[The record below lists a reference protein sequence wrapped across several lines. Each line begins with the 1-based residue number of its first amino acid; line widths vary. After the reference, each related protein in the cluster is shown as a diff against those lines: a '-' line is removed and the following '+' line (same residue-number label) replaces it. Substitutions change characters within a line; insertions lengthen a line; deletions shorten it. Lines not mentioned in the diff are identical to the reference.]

1 MNKTN
6 VQRNKTL
13 KFETNTEI
21 RKEKKETKQMILC
34 PVVDQRGTEQVI
46 TDKLPIMRPNHVF
59 LFSAN
64 VVMAKLL

>member
-1 MNKTN
+1 
-6 VQRNKTL
+6 
-13 KFETNTEI
+13 
-21 RKEKKETKQMILC
+21 MILC
-34 PVVDQRGTEQVI
+34 PVVDRRGTEQVI

>member
-1 MNKTN
+1 MT

-13 KFETNTEI
+13 KFETNTKI
-21 RKEKKETKQMILC
+21 RKEKKRKKCKQMILC